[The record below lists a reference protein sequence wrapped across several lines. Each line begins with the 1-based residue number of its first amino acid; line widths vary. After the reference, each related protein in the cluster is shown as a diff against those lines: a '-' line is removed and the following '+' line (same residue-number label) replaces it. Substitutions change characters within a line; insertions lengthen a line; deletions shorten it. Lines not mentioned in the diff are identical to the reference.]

1 VAFYGGDD
9 LTGIGGNFFLESALF
24 KAVFDKG
31 IVIHGQALE
40 YGEANGEDP
49 YNSWKYLLL
58 GDPEM
63 HIRRHRVLDPT
74 VTYWLL
80 DRPVS
85 IPGGVGG
92 AFDVRVRTRQGIPV
106 SGVQVSLWKAGAGA
120 SVAPAPQDAA
130 QRAPGAARVTTT
142 APELLTNLYTGQDG
156 YAHFQLPALTQGT
169 LSVTVTDDD
178 ANQMSDQVSVTS
190 QAGVGAAAPGALRLS
205 AMPSVTRGT
214 TLIGFGCALDRSA
227 TISLRD
233 IAGREVRS
241 LAVAGGAQSV
251 RWDGTD
257 ASGARVAN
265 GLYFAHLSNGLAG
278 GTARIIVLH

>member
-1 VAFYGGDD
+1 
-9 LTGIGGNFFLESALF
+9 
-24 KAVFDKG
+24 
-31 IVIHGQALE
+31 
-40 YGEANGEDP
+40 
-49 YNSWKYLLL
+49 
-58 GDPEM
+58 
-63 HIRRHRVLDPT
+63 
-74 VTYWLL
+74 
-80 DRPVS
+80 
-85 IPGGVGG
+85 
-92 AFDVRVRTRQGIPV
+92 
-106 SGVQVSLWKAGAGA
+106 
-120 SVAPAPQDAA
+120 VAPAPQDAA

-214 TLIGFGCALDRSA
+214 TLIGFGRALYRSA